1 MMNEVFNYRIKITE
15 LNTLL
20 QQVMN
25 GLYAY
30 GINAGIRDELKHL
43 PNIFN
48 GEQIPIDIALLSALK
63 DPLVKP
69 LIDLIYALDRHR
81 STIMQT
87 NGLTEREMLDAFHRG
102 VGARYWPVFIMFTA
116 DEFIGLPLSML
127 EYLEEAVVT
136 LFCLAIQLSESKLN
150 LSAEE
155 MGWMQSPSPKVLA
168 ALKKTDRNV
177 CSIIEIVKDVKAGMQ
192 KIYEIADSVYG
203 K

>member
-1 MMNEVFNYRIKITE
+1 MNEVFDYRIKITE

-30 GINAGIRDELKHL
+30 GINVGIRDELKDL
-43 PNIFN
+43 PNAFN
-48 GEQIPIDIALLSALK
+48 GEQIPVDIALLSALK

-69 LIDLIYALDRHR
+69 LTDLIYALDKHR

-102 VGARYWPVFIMFTA
+102 VGERHWPVFIMFTA

-127 EYLEEAVVT
+127 EYLEEAVLS
-136 LFCLAIQLSESKLN
+136 LFCLGIQLSESRLDIT
-150 LSAEE
+150 AEE
-155 MGWMQSPSPKVLA
+155 SGWMRSPSHKALA
-168 ALKKTDRNV
+168 ALKKTDMNV
-177 CSIIEIVKDVKAGMQ
+177 CSIMRIMKDVLAGMQ
-192 KIYEIADSVYG
+192 KIYVIADSIHG